1 MSCIQM
7 ENINEI
13 NYLKSV
19 LDRTKVYGIDVSN
32 YYNELDTI
40 IGNYEKHKKSE
51 LNIPEDK
58 LHLTVDIDSEHE
70 LSINLNFL
78 SIKLNW
84 CTLFLSLIDVTENWD
99 LDINIDE
106 TFDAVYNNVEN
117 ILEYIYDVDIQEK
130 VIIKYYDLILKKIL
144 KDYKDNKYDYLEEYN
159 NLKKNSYLKD
169 SVMRFLKNKNIIF
182 DKNIN
187 CYNLKDIIERVYVTD
202 NKEEIVIDEEFKN
215 DIVEV
220 NDVSGVNNLLF
231 SIKNFY
237 NTIIN
242 NKQGIVLKNIGSLKR
257 KKKILN
263 YFCKNYLIKR
273 FGLTKDYFEEENVD
287 FSYFGNFYT
296 MKKVVD
302 KIYEYESK
310 DRIISSLDQDSLNS
324 YTIYRIIY
332 KNFSYIDFKGLNLSS
347 IDFTDVN
354 IFNSDLSGTK
364 ARIDPQRVDDIK
376 WCYLEGCY
384 VINDFNGYSNDRMPI
399 LLGTILVN
407 SFEEVLGLEIKQ
419 KLGMDISQICEYKT
433 SNYYTKAAFI
443 KDDCCIDEQKRLSI
457 TKK

>member
-1 MSCIQM
+1 MDNIQI
-7 ENINEI
+7 ENIKEI
-13 NYLKSV
+13 NYLKNV
-19 LDRTKVYGIDVSN
+19 LDRIKGYGIDVN
-32 YYNELDTI
+32 KYYVDLDNI
-40 IGNYEKHKKSE
+40 INNYEKHKKSE
-51 LNIPEDK
+51 LNISKDK
-58 LHLTVDIDSEHE
+58 LHLTLNGNSEYE

-84 CTLFLSLIDVTENWD
+84 CALFLSLMDATENWN

-106 TFDAVYNNVEN
+106 TFDAVYNNIEN
-117 ILEYIYDVDIQEK
+117 ILENIYDVDIQEK

-159 NLKKNSYLKD
+159 DLKKNSYLKD
-169 SVMRFLKNKNIIF
+169 SVMRLLENKNMIF

-187 CYNLKDIIERVYVTD
+187 CYNLKDIIERVYITD

-237 NTIIN
+237 NAVIN
-242 NKQGIVLKNIGSLKR
+242 NKQGIVLRNNGYLKR
-257 KKKILN
+257 EKKILN
-263 YFCKNYLIKR
+263 FFIKKYLIKHFR
-273 FGLTKDYFEEENVD
+273 LTDNFFEEEKVD

-310 DRIISSLDQDSLNS
+310 NRIISSLDQDSLNS
-324 YTIYRIIY
+324 YTIYRIIN
-332 KNFSYIDFKGLNLSS
+332 KNFSYIDFKDLNLSS

-354 IFNSDLSGTK
+354 LFNSDLSGTK
-364 ARIDPQRVDDIK
+364 ARINPQRVDNIR

-407 SFEEVLGLEIKQ
+407 SFDEIFGLELKLR
-419 KLGMDISQICEYKT
+419 LGMDISHICEYKT

-443 KDDCCIDEQKRLSI
+443 KDDCCIDKPKTLSI

>member
-242 NKQGIVLKNIGSLKR
+242 NKQAIVLRNNDSLKR

-263 YFCKNYLIKR
+263 FFIKKYLIKYFR
-273 FGLTKDYFEEENVD
+273 LTDNFFEGENVD

-310 DRIISSLDQDSLNS
+310 NRIISSLDQDSLNS
-324 YTIYRIIY
+324 YTIYRIIN
-332 KNFSYIDFKGLNLSS
+332 KNFSYIDFKDLNLSS

-354 IFNSDLSGTK
+354 LFNSDLSGTK
-364 ARIDPQRVDDIK
+364 ARINPQRVNSIK

-407 SFEEVLGLEIKQ
+407 SFDEIFGLELKLR
-419 KLGMDISQICEYKT
+419 LGMDISHICEYKT
-433 SNYYTKAAFI
+433 SNYYTKASFI
-443 KDDCCIDEQKRLSI
+443 KDDCCIDKPKTLSI

>member
-237 NTIIN
+237 NAVIN
-242 NKQGIVLKNIGSLKR
+242 NKQGIVLRNNGYLKR
-257 KKKILN
+257 EKKILN
-263 YFCKNYLIKR
+263 F
-273 FGLTKDYFEEENVD
+273 
-287 FSYFGNFYT
+287 
-296 MKKVVD
+296 
-302 KIYEYESK
+302 
-310 DRIISSLDQDSLNS
+310 
-324 YTIYRIIY
+324 
-332 KNFSYIDFKGLNLSS
+332 
-347 IDFTDVN
+347 
-354 IFNSDLSGTK
+354 
-364 ARIDPQRVDDIK
+364 
-376 WCYLEGCY
+376 
-384 VINDFNGYSNDRMPI
+384 
-399 LLGTILVN
+399 
-407 SFEEVLGLEIKQ
+407 
-419 KLGMDISQICEYKT
+419 
-433 SNYYTKAAFI
+433 FI
-443 KDDCCIDEQKRLSI
+443 KKFLQYSR
-457 TKK
+457 

>member
-237 NTIIN
+237 NAVIN
-242 NKQGIVLKNIGSLKR
+242 NKQGIVLRNNGYLKR
-257 KKKILN
+257 EKKILN
-263 YFCKNYLIKR
+263 FFIKKYLIKHFR
-273 FGLTKDYFEEENVD
+273 LTDNYFEEEKVD

-310 DRIISSLDQDSLNS
+310 NRIISSLDQDSLNS
-324 YTIYRIIY
+324 YTIYRIIN
-332 KNFSYIDFKGLNLSS
+332 KNFSYIDFKDLNLSS

-354 IFNSDLSGTK
+354 LFNSDLSGTK
-364 ARIDPQRVDDIK
+364 ARINPQRVDNIR

-407 SFEEVLGLEIKQ
+407 SFDEIFGLELKLR
-419 KLGMDISQICEYKT
+419 LGMDISHICEYKT
-433 SNYYTKAAFI
+433 SNYYTKSSFI
-443 KDDCCIDEQKRLSI
+443 KDDCCIDKPKTLSI

>member
-1 MSCIQM
+1 M
-7 ENINEI
+7 
-13 NYLKSV
+13 
-19 LDRTKVYGIDVSN
+19 DA
-32 YYNELDTI
+32 
-40 IGNYEKHKKSE
+40 
-51 LNIPEDK
+51 
-58 LHLTVDIDSEHE
+58 
-70 LSINLNFL
+70 
-78 SIKLNW
+78 
-84 CTLFLSLIDVTENWD
+84 TESWS

-106 TFDAVYNNVEN
+106 TFDVVYNNIEN

-159 NLKKNSYLKD
+159 DLKKNNYLKN
-169 SVMRFLKNKNIIF
+169 SVMRFLENKKIIF
-182 DKNIN
+182 DENIN

-202 NKEEIVIDEEFKN
+202 NKEEIVIAEEFKN

-242 NKQGIVLKNIGSLKR
+242 NKQGIVLKNIGILKR

-302 KIYEYESK
+302 KIHEYESK

-324 YTIYRIIY
+324 YTIYRIIN

-407 SFEEVLGLEIKQ
+407 SFDEIFGLELKLR
-419 KLGMDISQICEYKT
+419 LGMDISHICEYKT

>member
-237 NTIIN
+237 NAVIN
-242 NKQGIVLKNIGSLKR
+242 NKQGIVLRNNGYLKR
-257 KKKILN
+257 EKKILN
-263 YFCKNYLIKR
+263 FFIKKYLIKHFR
-273 FGLTKDYFEEENVD
+273 LTDNYFEEEKVD

-310 DRIISSLDQDSLNS
+310 NRIISSLDQDSLNS
-324 YTIYRIIY
+324 YTIYRIVN
-332 KNFSYIDFKGLNLSS
+332 KNFSYIDFKDLNLSS

-354 IFNSDLSGTK
+354 LFNSDLSGTK
-364 ARIDPQRVDDIK
+364 ARINPQRVDNIR

-407 SFEEVLGLEIKQ
+407 SFDEIFGLELKLR
-419 KLGMDISQICEYKT
+419 LGMDISHICEYKT
-433 SNYYTKAAFI
+433 SNYYTKSSFI
-443 KDDCCIDEQKRLSI
+443 KDDYCIDKPKTLSI